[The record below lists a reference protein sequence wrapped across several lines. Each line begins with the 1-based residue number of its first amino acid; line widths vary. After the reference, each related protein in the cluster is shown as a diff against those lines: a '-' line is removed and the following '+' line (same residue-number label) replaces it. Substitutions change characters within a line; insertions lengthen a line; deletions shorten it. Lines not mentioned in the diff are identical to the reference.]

1 MSPADVAFQRGH
13 QDAFEQLVLHRV
25 GELGNLQVPAKKRRG
40 ASKGCREYLL
50 QPLRYEEGRLLDD
63 RRKAVMMAWEA
74 QLMARH
80 AEVLLPQK
88 GLKVLNVGF
97 GMGLVDGFLQEKEP
111 SLHVIVEAHKDVL
124 AEMRRRGWHARPGV
138 KVYEGVWQDI
148 LSQLPGGFDAVFFDT
163 WAEGYEELSCF
174 QAALPRLLGPEGRFS
189 FFNGLAPWSVAEHAA
204 WCRLA
209 QERPPGAGLLL
220 RLPAPGEIR
229 QGDWQGVCERYWQT
243 FDTYYL
249 PLARR
254 DPTWEA
260 SWRGWPTF
268 PVHVSDQMGVKLPLR
283 EFGLCTGDLGG
294 DNCFPRHRRLSFAW
308 LCYDDPKCIG
318 AFAFVW
324 GWKWEK
330 TGTWYGL
337 FNEWTAVTENIT
349 LNCTICE
356 SEADPGGVSFRR
368 DPATGRPKVLGALQ
382 KCWTGQDK
390 ETKAPSLHS
399 ISMAGEPLQG
409 QHFSV
414 DQTAVTLA
422 VNASTTQGTALSAV
436 WVVTEEVVSM
446 AVGGAYEATN
456 PLLPDLF
463 ENGPD
468 NTSGMGLSV
477 QLNTTSL
484 KMGGEYRLYV
494 FVREDPA
501 ACGARCNNHEAYA
514 SVAFKIC
521 HDAVPGEQCYSQVKY
536 AMDHD
541 LAANPGRY
549 PGADTTS
556 SFSEVQM
563 VLAQLQLS
571 GCQFP
576 CDVSRWCH
584 TTQPGEACY
593 EYMEWLLEGNNTQDA
608 PQALRWAK
616 SLSRLNTQRAI
627 HENLPGI
634 CPRPCL
640 VDVQQCFPNC
650 VDEGEGGGGT
660 SELSKAAS
668 ATALG
673 LLAGLTWL
681 V

>member
-1 MSPADVAFQRGH
+1 M
-13 QDAFEQLVLHRV
+13 
-25 GELGNLQVPAKKRRG
+25 K
-40 ASKGCREYLL
+40 
-50 QPLRYEEGRLLDD
+50 
-63 RRKAVMMAWEA
+63 
-74 QLMARH
+74 
-80 AEVLLPQK
+80 
-88 GLKVLNVGF
+88 
-97 GMGLVDGFLQEKEP
+97 
-111 SLHVIVEAHKDVL
+111 
-124 AEMRRRGWHARPGV
+124 
-138 KVYEGVWQDI
+138 
-148 LSQLPGGFDAVFFDT
+148 
-163 WAEGYEELSCF
+163 
-174 QAALPRLLGPEGRFS
+174 
-189 FFNGLAPWSVAEHAA
+189 
-204 WCRLA
+204 
-209 QERPPGAGLLL
+209 
-220 RLPAPGEIR
+220 
-229 QGDWQGVCERYWQT
+229 
-243 FDTYYL
+243 
-249 PLARR
+249 
-254 DPTWEA
+254 
-260 SWRGWPTF
+260 
-268 PVHVSDQMGVKLPLR
+268 
-283 EFGLCTGDLGG
+283 
-294 DNCFPRHRRLSFAW
+294 
-308 LCYDDPKCIG
+308 
-318 AFAFVW
+318 VW

-356 SEADPGGVSFRR
+356 SE
-368 DPATGRPKVLGALQ
+368 VLGALQ

-399 ISMAGEPLQG
+399 ISMAGEPLEG